1 MSNRI
6 TIDKIKDVSQMP
18 VKDYRELIAKKIL
31 NKNNEMKELNM
42 PEQNLKGIQE
52 TLDVLEFA
60 ASLTNIVS
68 DVTAEDSAGGSKVTV
83 TELPSFFPLVFKIAP
98 MVSGIKEVPA
108 ELIDKITD
116 EEKAQIK
123 AVIKTVKAIQND
135 ADLDQ
140 AVDDFLE
147 WALVTKHLITKYI
160 VKT

>member
-1 MSNRI
+1 MSKLKI
-6 TIDKIKDVSQMP
+6 TVDSKNVSQMP
-18 VKDYRELIAKKIL
+18 VRDYRELIRKKIL

-42 PEQNLKGIQE
+42 PDQNMKGIQE

-68 DVTAEDSAGGSKVTV
+68 DVTAEGSAGGSKVTV

-116 EEKAQIK
+116 EEKEKIK
-123 AVIKTVKAIQND
+123 SVIKTVKAIQE

-147 WALVTKHLITKYI
+147 WALITKHLITKYI
-160 VKT
+160 VK

>member
-1 MSNRI
+1 MSKLKI
-6 TIDKIKDVSQMP
+6 TVDSKNVSQMP
-18 VKDYRELIAKKIL
+18 VRDYRELIRKKIL

-42 PEQNLKGIQE
+42 LDQNMKGIQE

-68 DVTAEDSAGGSKVTV
+68 DVTAEGSAGGSKVTV

-116 EEKAQIK
+116 EEKEKIK
-123 AVIKTVKAIQND
+123 SVIKTVKAIQE

-147 WALVTKHLITKYI
+147 WALITKHLITKYI
-160 VKT
+160 VK